1 MRRLSLLLLGL
12 LSSASVYA
20 QDTFSGDEIDYF
32 RQSLGRYQLV
42 DGRQGEGMIEF
53 SPGSKPTVLIEMQ
66 EGQMVKFQPNQVVS
80 FTLNDHWF
88 ISTSETGQAP
98 TPATAKNFTGDF
110 VQVIDTGKVILA
122 RRYRSL
128 PVPGSSNVSLSATL
142 IARRKTDNKW
152 TRIPHGINSST
163 EKFRLAV
170 TPFFEGRT
178 DLVDALT
185 RKLVI
190 YENLERC
197 IQAYNSGA
205 TMNFA
210 EE

>member
-1 MRRLSLLLLGL
+1 MRRLSLLLVGL
-12 LSSASVYA
+12 FSAVAAHA

-32 RQSLGRYQLV
+32 HQSFGRYELV
-42 DGRQGEGMIEF
+42 DGRRGEGLIEF
-53 SPGSKPTVLIEMQ
+53 SPGSKPTVAIEMQ
-66 EGQMVKFQPNQVVS
+66 EGKMVRMTPSEVVS
-80 FTLNDHWF
+80 FTLNDRWF
-88 ISTSETGQAP
+88 ISTSETGQTP
-98 TPATAKNFTGDF
+98 TLANAKTFTGDF

-128 PVPGSSNVSLSATL
+128 AMPGSSNMSLSTQL
-142 IARRKTDNKW
+142 IARRKTDNSW

-170 TPFFEGRT
+170 TPFFAGRT
-178 DLVDALT
+178 DLIDALT

-190 YENLERC
+190 YENIERC
-197 IQAYNSGA
+197 IQAYNTGA